1 MSNAKIRKEYNR
13 KNFAVKLKIGT
24 IKSKLTE
31 ETESSYA

>member
-1 MSNAKIRKEYNR
+1 MSKEYNR

-31 ETESSYA
+31 ETTESSYA